1 MKLERKTVILR
12 GISPILGS
20 TPNNKEIYE
29 DHVATKARKAELDRA
44 KADADLIREE
54 GEKGITIF
62 YRDDADS
69 LIVKDYQV
77 KGFLKEAGR
86 VLASQMNLKA
96 AQSKIDNFIFIEP
109 TIIPFTRNGELIK
122 AADDINQRPLRAQTA
137 QGPRVALAY
146 SEQVDAPWE
155 LHFDILLLENKKTA
169 QSVALGWEQIETMFE
184 YGQLKG
190 LLQWRNGGYG
200 RFEYEV
206 KE

>member
-62 YRDDADS
+62 YRDDADN
-69 LIVKDYQV
+69 LTMKDYQV

-86 VLASQMNLKA
+86 VLASQMNLKS

-169 QSVALGWEQIETMFE
+169 QSVALGWEQIETMFK